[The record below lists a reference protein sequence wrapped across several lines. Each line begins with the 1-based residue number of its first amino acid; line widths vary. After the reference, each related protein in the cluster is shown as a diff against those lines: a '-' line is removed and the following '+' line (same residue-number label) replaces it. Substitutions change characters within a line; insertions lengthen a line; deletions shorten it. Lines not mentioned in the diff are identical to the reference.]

1 MNSSISRRR
10 FLGAAAAAAVL
21 PSIGS
26 AAPETEAPAP
36 TMWPGDRSSA
46 ISLTFDDGMETQ
58 LDNASPILKKHGLKG
73 TFFVITG
80 NLNSWRKRPDDWAR
94 LAAEGNEIA
103 SHTVNHP
110 CMLKSI
116 EIHSQTYTAEMML
129 REIRDSSESIIAR
142 LGVRRGLTF
151 AYPCGD
157 MTFGGEADLARNQA
171 RYMDYVAQYYF
182 AARGYNAWA
191 PVVAEDINPLTVPVL
206 GWTFGRD
213 FPSLLAQLEPV
224 RQGHNWGVYV
234 FHGVG
239 GQWLSI
245 TNQALDELAGFLA
258 QHSEI
263 WTATFGDVVRYI
275 QEAKAL
281 KVETGESSEQS
292 YKFSLS
298 WPLDAKVYDVP
309 LTLKWKL
316 PLSWNS
322 CTACVDGQQMNC
334 SVTATAGAKSALV
347 DVPAQTKTLE
357 FVKK

>member
-1 MNSSISRRR
+1 MNNSISRRQ
-10 FLGAAAAAAVL
+10 FLEAAAAAAAL
-21 PSIGS
+21 PPLGS
-26 AAPETEAPAP
+26 AASTTEIPAP

-46 ISLTFDDGMETQ
+46 ISLTFDDGMDTQ
-58 LDNASPILKKHGLKG
+58 LDNVGPILKKHGLKG
-73 TFFVITG
+73 TFFVVTG

-116 EIHSQTYTAEMML
+116 ETHSQTYTPEMML
-129 REIRDSSESIIAR
+129 KEIRDSSESIITR

-171 RYMDYVAQYYF
+171 RYMDYVSQYHF
-182 AARGYNAWA
+182 AARGYNTWA

-206 GWTFGRD
+206 GWTVGKD

-239 GQWLSI
+239 GQWLSV

-258 QHSEI
+258 QHREI

-275 QEAKAL
+275 QETKAL
-281 KVETGESSEQS
+281 KVEAGESSEQS
-292 YKFSLS
+292 SRFSLT
-298 WPLDAKVYDVP
+298 WPLDARVYDLP

-316 PLSWNS
+316 PLSWSS
-322 CTACVDGQQMNC
+322 CTARADGQSKSC
-334 SVTATAGAKSALV
+334 SIAATAGAKAALV